1 MLKWEKIANL
11 AAEKDAM
18 AGLLLLQGVREA
30 AEQWKDDDGLL
41 CIRLLCI
48 RCVCLLSFVGFVV
61 RFCFVRVIKILK
73 KN

>member
-1 MLKWEKIANL
+1 MLKWEKRANL

-30 AEQWKDDDGLL
+30 AEQWEDDDG
-41 CIRLLCI
+41 LLCI

-73 KN
+73 KNFSCN